1 MSLVELFT
9 ERLKDALKRK
19 DAAEAAVI
27 RGVKTRLQLRQAQKG
42 PHTELTDAV
51 VLEEIAAYV
60 SQMNKAMAEFEK
72 VGERGAEK
80 AEQARYEINYLAEFL
95 PKKLSEAET
104 ETLVKGVIAELGLSS
119 QKETGKL
126 MGALMKTHK
135 ATLDTAL
142 VKAIAGR
149 LLAP

>member
-1 MSLVELFT
+1 MALADLFN
-9 ERLKDALKRK
+9 ERLKEALKRK
-19 DAAEAAVI
+19 DAAEASVI

-42 PHTELTDAV
+42 PNTELTDAV
-51 VLEEIAAYV
+51 VLEEITAYV

-80 AEQARYEINYLAEFL
+80 AEQARYEINYLTEFL

-104 ETLVKGVIAELGLSS
+104 ETLVKGVIAELGLTT

-126 MGALMKTHK
+126 MGALMKSHK
-135 ATLDTAL
+135 ATLDANL
-142 VKAIAGR
+142 VKAIASR
-149 LLAP
+149 LLTP